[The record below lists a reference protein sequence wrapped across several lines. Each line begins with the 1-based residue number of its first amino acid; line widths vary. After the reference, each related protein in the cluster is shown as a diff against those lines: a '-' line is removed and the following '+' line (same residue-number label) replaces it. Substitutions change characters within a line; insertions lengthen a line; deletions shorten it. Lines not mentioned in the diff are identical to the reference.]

1 MRPCSSFFVSSRG
14 SGGKV
19 FFGTFF
25 FRGEVK
31 NKTSQRR
38 QKKELTKARRCLL
51 IADIPLSA
59 VSRRT
64 TLDMQITS
72 PPRGNCYMSQRA
84 RMMHTNAHA
93 RTLAE
98 FGFALFPVCIF
109 HVKPPM
115 ETFFSWHRA
124 DPMAIAPLKWVTQPN
139 DSTELW
145 ATQLNDGRSNLR
157 YNNQLNDGGSRRAGR
172 RRFLRW

>member
-1 MRPCSSFFVSSRG
+1 MDGCMDVSLLRG

-19 FFGTFF
+19 FFVDFF

-31 NKTSQRR
+31 KKTSQRR

-72 PPRGNCYMSQRA
+72 PPRGKCYMSQRA

-98 FGFALFPVCIF
+98 FGFALIPACIYY
-109 HVKPPM
+109 VKPPT
-115 ETFFSWHRA
+115 ETYFS
-124 DPMAIAPLKWVTQPN
+124 
-139 DSTELW
+139 
-145 ATQLNDGRSNLR
+145 
-157 YNNQLNDGGSRRAGR
+157 
-172 RRFLRW
+172 